1 MADPHGCIF
10 ALRFR
15 KDYRQCAAL
24 LDFVQM
30 KVLLFSNFIETFC
43 CSFFIFSYFCKKKR
57 GMKEKVIYLLL
68 IIMILTSCAG
78 NRKYDDLMQRADSI
92 MNVND
97 DSAKVAIRMFDGVK
111 SQLPEFSKAQKM
123 RYELLRH
130 KAMNKAYISFTSDS
144 KMKEVVDYYD
154 RHGSANERML
164 ANYVLGCVYRDMHEV
179 PLALEY
185 YNKAAEQA
193 DTTAADCDYGTLY
206 RVYSQMGFLF
216 SKQYLPYQLLDAFG
230 KAEKYAYL
238 AKDTLNAI
246 INYQNKGD
254 AYDYLGKKDSVVAI
268 NLRSANMFKRIG
280 DNYNAAIALGCNYSY
295 YIEKQDSVN
304 AKKAFEAYFSTGYEG
319 NSNYG
324 DAKAFLLC
332 EKGRYYMFV
341 SRLDS
346 AFSCLNQSLK
356 LSKSY
361 SNKAAATKVL
371 AQYYARVNKPV
382 LAMKYALK
390 SSEYNDSDLLAV
402 RESQLQQIQ
411 AMYNYGRNQEIA
423 RKAELKA
430 ERITMLV
437 YVLIAGGVVIFLLLT
452 YLYLKQLKKKKEK
465 ILVTKHLYDDSLLK
479 LRQKQEELELL
490 RTVNDRKIADVI
502 KEKEQTI
509 NKLKEDLK
517 DIRDKYSNSSLS
529 DVDILLKESSIY
541 KRIKYLELHPKETM
555 RENDWIELE
564 ETIEQ
569 LIPSFIPLLK
579 NRLNVMAYRICLLVK
594 LEISTSSIAI
604 LLGLSSSAISKY
616 RKVMLEKLC
625 GRSGKPKDFD
635 EYIRQIE

>member
-1 MADPHGCIF
+1 
-10 ALRFR
+10 
-15 KDYRQCAAL
+15 
-24 LDFVQM
+24 
-30 KVLLFSNFIETFC
+30 
-43 CSFFIFSYFCKKKR
+43 
-57 GMKEKVIYLLL
+57 MKEKVLYLLL
-68 IIMILTSCAG
+68 IIMLLASCAG

-97 DSAKVAIRMFDGVK
+97 DSAKVAIRMLDGVK
-111 SQLPEFSKAQKM
+111 SQLPEFTQAQKM

-130 KAMNKAYISFTSDS
+130 KAMNKACITFTSDS
-144 KMKEVVDYYD
+144 VMKEVVDYYED
-154 RHGSANERML
+154 HGSANQRML

-185 YNKAAEQA
+185 YNKATEQA

-216 SKQYLPYQLLDAFG
+216 SKQYLPYQLLDAFD

-332 EKGRYYMFV
+332 EKGTYYMFV

-452 YLYLKQLKKKKEK
+452 HLYLKQLKKKKEK

-509 NKLKEDLK
+509 NKLEDDLK

>member
-1 MADPHGCIF
+1 M
-10 ALRFR
+10 
-15 KDYRQCAAL
+15 L
-24 LDFVQM
+24 LA
-30 KVLLFSNFIETFC
+30 
-43 CSFFIFSYFCKKKR
+43 
-57 GMKEKVIYLLL
+57 
-68 IIMILTSCAG
+68 SCAG
-78 NRKYDDLMQRADSI
+78 NRKYDDLMKRADSI
-92 MNVND
+92 MDADD
-97 DSAKVAIRMFDGVK
+97 DSAKVAIRMLDGVK
-111 SQLPEFSKAQKM
+111 SQLPEFTQAQKM

-144 KMKEVVDYYD
+144 IMKEVVDYYD

-185 YNKAAEQA
+185 YNKATEQA

-246 INYQNKGD
+246 INYQNRES
-254 AYDYLGKKDSVVAI
+254 AYYYLGNKDSVIAI
-268 NLRSANMFKRIG
+268 NLRASNMFKQIG
-280 DNYNAAIALGCNYSY
+280 DNNNAAIALGCNYNY

-332 EKGRYYMFV
+332 EKGRYYMFI
-341 SRLDS
+341 SRIDS

-452 YLYLKQLKKKKEK
+452 HLYLKQLKKKKEK

-490 RTVNDRKIADVI
+490 RTVNDRKVADVI

-509 NKLKEDLK
+509 KKLEDDLK

-541 KRIKYLELHPKETM
+541 KRIKYLELHPKEIM

>member
-1 MADPHGCIF
+1 
-10 ALRFR
+10 
-15 KDYRQCAAL
+15 
-24 LDFVQM
+24 
-30 KVLLFSNFIETFC
+30 
-43 CSFFIFSYFCKKKR
+43 
-57 GMKEKVIYLLL
+57 MKEKVLYLLL
-68 IIMILTSCAG
+68 IIMLLASCAG
-78 NRKYDDLMQRADSI
+78 NRKYDNLMQRADSI

-97 DSAKVAIRMFDGVK
+97 DSAKVAIRMLDGVK

-216 SKQYLPYQLLDAFG
+216 SKQYLPYKLLDAFG

-361 SNKAAATKVL
+361 SNKAAVTKVL

-402 RESQLQQIQ
+402 RENQLQQIQ

-452 YLYLKQLKKKKEK
+452 HLYLKQLKKKKEK

-509 NKLKEDLK
+509 NKLEDDLK

-541 KRIKYLELHPKETM
+541 KRIKYLELHPKEIM

>member
-1 MADPHGCIF
+1 
-10 ALRFR
+10 
-15 KDYRQCAAL
+15 
-24 LDFVQM
+24 
-30 KVLLFSNFIETFC
+30 
-43 CSFFIFSYFCKKKR
+43 
-57 GMKEKVIYLLL
+57 MKEKVIYLLL

-92 MNVND
+92 MSVND
-97 DSAKVAIRMFDGVK
+97 DSAKVAIRMLDGVK

-390 SSEYNDSDLLAV
+390 SSEYNNSDLLAV

-490 RTVNDRKIADVI
+490 RTVNDRKVADVI

-509 NKLKEDLK
+509 KKLEDDLK

-541 KRIKYLELHPKETM
+541 KRIKYLELHPKEIM

>member
-1 MADPHGCIF
+1 
-10 ALRFR
+10 
-15 KDYRQCAAL
+15 
-24 LDFVQM
+24 
-30 KVLLFSNFIETFC
+30 
-43 CSFFIFSYFCKKKR
+43 
-57 GMKEKVIYLLL
+57 MKEKVIYLLL
-68 IIMILTSCAG
+68 ILLILTSCAG

-97 DSAKVAIRMFDGVK
+97 DSAKVAIRMLDGVK

-185 YNKAAEQA
+185 YNKATEQA

-254 AYDYLGKKDSVVAI
+254 AYDYLGRKDSVVAI

-332 EKGRYYMFV
+332 EKGRYYMFI
-341 SRLDS
+341 SRIDS

-452 YLYLKQLKKKKEK
+452 HLYLKQLKKKKEK

-509 NKLKEDLK
+509 NKLEDDLK

-541 KRIKYLELHPKETM
+541 KRIKYLELHPKEIM

>member
-1 MADPHGCIF
+1 
-10 ALRFR
+10 
-15 KDYRQCAAL
+15 
-24 LDFVQM
+24 
-30 KVLLFSNFIETFC
+30 
-43 CSFFIFSYFCKKKR
+43 
-57 GMKEKVIYLLL
+57 MKEKVIFLLL
-68 IIMILTSCAG
+68 IIMLLASCAG

-97 DSAKVAIRMFDGVK
+97 DSAKVAIRMLDGVE

-144 KMKEVVDYYD
+144 IMKEIVDYYD

-216 SKQYLPYQLLDAFG
+216 SKQYLSYQLLDAFD

-332 EKGRYYMFV
+332 EKGTYYMFV

-509 NKLKEDLK
+509 NKLEDDLK

-541 KRIKYLELHPKETM
+541 KRIKYLELHPKEIM

-579 NRLNVMAYRICLLVK
+579 NRLNVIAYRICLLVK

>member
-1 MADPHGCIF
+1 M
-10 ALRFR
+10 
-15 KDYRQCAAL
+15 L
-24 LDFVQM
+24 LA
-30 KVLLFSNFIETFC
+30 
-43 CSFFIFSYFCKKKR
+43 
-57 GMKEKVIYLLL
+57 
-68 IIMILTSCAG
+68 SCAG

-97 DSAKVAIRMFDGVK
+97 DSAKVAIRMLDGVE

-123 RYELLRH
+123 RYKLLRH

-144 KMKEVVDYYD
+144 IMKEVVDYYD
-154 RHGSANERML
+154 HHGSANERML

-179 PLALEY
+179 PMALEY
-185 YNKAAEQA
+185 YNKATEQA

-280 DNYNAAIALGCNYSY
+280 DNYNAAVALGCNYSY
-295 YIEKQDSVN
+295 YIEMQDTVN

-423 RKAELKA
+423 RKAEFKA

-452 YLYLKQLKKKKEK
+452 HLYLRQLKKKKEK
-465 ILVTKHLYDDSLLK
+465 IVVTKQLYDDSLLK

-509 NKLKEDLK
+509 NKLEDDLK

>member
-1 MADPHGCIF
+1 
-10 ALRFR
+10 
-15 KDYRQCAAL
+15 
-24 LDFVQM
+24 
-30 KVLLFSNFIETFC
+30 
-43 CSFFIFSYFCKKKR
+43 
-57 GMKEKVIYLLL
+57 MKEKVIYLLL
-68 IIMILTSCAG
+68 ILLILASCAG

-97 DSAKVAIRMFDGVK
+97 DSAKVAIRMLDGVK
-111 SQLPEFSKAQKM
+111 SQLPEFTQAQKM

-130 KAMNKAYISFTSDS
+130 KAMNKACITFTSDS
-144 KMKEVVDYYD
+144 VMKEVVDYYED
-154 RHGSANERML
+154 HGSANQRML

-185 YNKAAEQA
+185 YNKATEQA
-193 DTTAADCDYGTLY
+193 DTTVADCDYGTLY

-332 EKGRYYMFV
+332 EKGTYYMFV

-452 YLYLKQLKKKKEK
+452 YLYLKQLKKKNEK

-509 NKLKEDLK
+509 NKLEDDLK
-517 DIRDKYSNSSLS
+517 DIREKYSNSSLS

-541 KRIKYLELHPKETM
+541 KRIKYLELHPKEIM

-579 NRLNVMAYRICLLVK
+579 NRLNVIAYRICLLVK

-616 RKVMLEKLC
+616 RKVMLEILC

>member
-1 MADPHGCIF
+1 
-10 ALRFR
+10 
-15 KDYRQCAAL
+15 
-24 LDFVQM
+24 
-30 KVLLFSNFIETFC
+30 
-43 CSFFIFSYFCKKKR
+43 
-57 GMKEKVIYLLL
+57 MKEKVIYLLL

-509 NKLKEDLK
+509 NKLEDDLK
-517 DIRDKYSNSSLS
+517 DIREKYSNSSLS
-529 DVDILLKESSIY
+529 DVHILLKESSIY

-579 NRLNVMAYRICLLVK
+579 NRLNVIAYRICLLVK

>member
-1 MADPHGCIF
+1 
-10 ALRFR
+10 
-15 KDYRQCAAL
+15 
-24 LDFVQM
+24 
-30 KVLLFSNFIETFC
+30 
-43 CSFFIFSYFCKKKR
+43 
-57 GMKEKVIYLLL
+57 MKEKVIFLLL
-68 IIMILTSCAG
+68 IIIILTSCAG

-97 DSAKVAIRMFDGVK
+97 DSAKVAIRMLDGVK
-111 SQLPEFSKAQKM
+111 SQLSEFTKKQRM

-130 KAMNKAYISFTSDS
+130 KAMNKACITFTSDS
-144 KMKEVVDYYD
+144 VMKEVVDYYD
-154 RHGSANERML
+154 NHGSANERML

-185 YNKAAEQA
+185 YNKATEQA

-304 AKKAFEAYFSTGYEG
+304 AKKAFESYTSTGYEG

-423 RKAELKA
+423 RKAEFKA
-430 ERITMLV
+430 ERITKLV

-465 ILVTKHLYDDSLLK
+465 IVVTKQLYDDSLLK

-541 KRIKYLELHPKETM
+541 KRIKYLELHPKEIM
-555 RENDWIELE
+555 RENDWLELE

-579 NRLNVMAYRICLLVK
+579 NRLNVIAYRICLLVK

>member
-509 NKLKEDLK
+509 NKLEDDLK
-517 DIRDKYSNSSLS
+517 DIREKYSNSSLS

-579 NRLNVMAYRICLLVK
+579 NRLNVIAYRICLLVK

>member
-1 MADPHGCIF
+1 
-10 ALRFR
+10 
-15 KDYRQCAAL
+15 
-24 LDFVQM
+24 
-30 KVLLFSNFIETFC
+30 
-43 CSFFIFSYFCKKKR
+43 
-57 GMKEKVIYLLL
+57 MKEKVLYLLL
-68 IIMILTSCAG
+68 IIMLLASCAG

-97 DSAKVAIRMFDGVK
+97 DSAKVAIRMLDGVK
-111 SQLPEFSKAQKM
+111 SQLPEFTQAQKM

-144 KMKEVVDYYD
+144 IMKEVVDYYD

-185 YNKAAEQA
+185 YNKATEQA

-246 INYQNKGD
+246 INYQNRES
-254 AYDYLGKKDSVVAI
+254 AYYYLGNKDSVIAI
-268 NLRSANMFKRIG
+268 NLRASNMFKQIG
-280 DNYNAAIALGCNYSY
+280 DNNNAAIALGCNYNY

-332 EKGRYYMFV
+332 EKGRYYMFI

-452 YLYLKQLKKKKEK
+452 HLYRKQLKKKKEK

-509 NKLKEDLK
+509 NKLEDDLK

-541 KRIKYLELHPKETM
+541 KRIKYLELHPKEIM

-594 LEISTSSIAI
+594 LDISTSSIAI

>member
-1 MADPHGCIF
+1 
-10 ALRFR
+10 
-15 KDYRQCAAL
+15 
-24 LDFVQM
+24 
-30 KVLLFSNFIETFC
+30 
-43 CSFFIFSYFCKKKR
+43 
-57 GMKEKVIYLLL
+57 MKEKVIYLLL

-92 MNVND
+92 MSVND
-97 DSAKVAIRMFDGVK
+97 DSAKVAIRMLDGVK

-390 SSEYNDSDLLAV
+390 SSEYNNSDLLAV

-509 NKLKEDLK
+509 NKLEDDLK

-541 KRIKYLELHPKETM
+541 KRIKYLELHPKEIM

-569 LIPSFIPLLK
+569 LIPSFSPLLK
-579 NRLNVMAYRICLLVK
+579 NRLNVIAYRICLLVK

>member
-1 MADPHGCIF
+1 
-10 ALRFR
+10 
-15 KDYRQCAAL
+15 
-24 LDFVQM
+24 
-30 KVLLFSNFIETFC
+30 
-43 CSFFIFSYFCKKKR
+43 
-57 GMKEKVIYLLL
+57 MKEKVMFLLL

-92 MNVND
+92 MNADD
-97 DSAKVAIRMFDGVK
+97 DSAKVAIRMLDGVK
-111 SQLPEFSKAQKM
+111 PQLLEFSKAQKM

-144 KMKEVVDYYD
+144 TMKEVVDYYD

-164 ANYVLGCVYRDMHEV
+164 ANYVLGCVYRDMYEV
-179 PLALEY
+179 PMALEY
-185 YNKAAEQA
+185 YDKAAEQA

-216 SKQYLPYQLLDAFG
+216 SKQYLPYQLLDAFD

-332 EKGRYYMFV
+332 EKGTYYMFV

-509 NKLKEDLK
+509 NKLEDDLK

-541 KRIKYLELHPKETM
+541 KRIKYLELHPKEIM
-555 RENDWIELE
+555 REN
-564 ETIEQ
+564 TI
-569 LIPSFIPLLK
+569 
-579 NRLNVMAYRICLLVK
+579 
-594 LEISTSSIAI
+594 
-604 LLGLSSSAISKY
+604 G
-616 RKVMLEKLC
+616 
-625 GRSGKPKDFD
+625 
-635 EYIRQIE
+635 